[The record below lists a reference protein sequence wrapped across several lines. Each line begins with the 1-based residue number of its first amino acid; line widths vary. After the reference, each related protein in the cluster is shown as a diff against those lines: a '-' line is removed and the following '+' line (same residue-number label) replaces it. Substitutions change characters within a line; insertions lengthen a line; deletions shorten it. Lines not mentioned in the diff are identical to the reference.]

1 MSMSPAPKLHS
12 LSIIVP
18 AFNEAESL
26 PSLLSALEDA
36 TRAIQVDA
44 LEVIIIDDGSTDN
57 TWGILHELSIRKSGI
72 PIRAFRFRRNF
83 GKAAALDLGFK
94 VATGDIIITMDADLQ
109 DDPAEIV
116 SLIAKIDEGWDLV
129 SGWKKTR
136 HDPISKTLPS
146 KFFNAVTSLVTG
158 LRLHDFNCGLKA
170 YRREVVQNLRIYGEL
185 HRFIPALAHALGF
198 RVTEIPVTHHPRKYG
213 VSKYGW
219 RRFMR
224 GFLDLLTVVATT
236 KYLAR
241 PAHLFGGLGILVG
254 VIGFAVL
261 SYLTVLWL
269 LDLGPIGNRPLLI
282 FGVLCVLV
290 SVQFVSIGLLAE
302 LLNSKSPQPDP
313 EALVSD
319 RISPSSRTPES

>member
-1 MSMSPAPKLHS
+1 MSIDNHHHS
-12 LSIIVP
+12 LSVVIP

-26 PSLLSALEDA
+26 PSL
-36 TRAIQVDA
+36 VDA
-44 LEVIIIDDGSTDN
+44 LEVAARLIAADAFEVIIIDDGSTDE
-57 TWGILHELSIRKSGI
+57 TWATASAQSARVSNIAV
-72 PIRAFRFRRNF
+72 RAFRFRRNF

-94 VATGDIIITMDADLQ
+94 VATGNIIITMDADLQ
-109 DDPAEIV
+109 DDPAEIA
-116 SLIAKIDEGWDLV
+116 SLVAKLYEGWDLV

-146 KFFNAVTSLVTG
+146 RFFNSVTSLVTG

-185 HRFIPALAHALGF
+185 HRFIPALAYARGF

-241 PAHLFGGLGILVG
+241 PAHLL
-254 VIGFAVL
+254 AVWA
-261 SYLTVLWL
+261 S
-269 LDLGPIGNRPLLI
+269 
-282 FGVLCVLV
+282 
-290 SVQFVSIGLLAE
+290 
-302 LLNSKSPQPDP
+302 
-313 EALVSD
+313 
-319 RISPSSRTPES
+319 